1 MAHAHPASF
10 ARPTRVL
17 DQPALKAQ
25 PPIKA
30 DRAKLAYTIGEA
42 ADALGVSRR
51 KINYLIE
58 QGDLPTIWAAGRRL
72 IRAEALRAY
81 LDAEE
86 ARNAGHKRTT
96 PRTARAGIEPIGTPG

>member
-1 MAHAHPASF
+1 M
-10 ARPTRVL
+10 RDL
-17 DQPALKAQ
+17 DQLALKAQ
-25 PPIKA
+25 QYMKP
-30 DRAKLAYTIGEA
+30 DGGKLAYTIGEA

-58 QGDLPTIWAAGRRL
+58 EGDLPTVWAAGRRL

-86 ARNAGHKRTT
+86 ARNAGHKRST
-96 PRTARAGIEPIGTPG
+96 PRTARADTEAMGAPG